1 MRAIRLASD
10 NQHMPELFSGLT
22 VPKWW
27 ISDTGLILPSSV
39 SDQHVQEPAGQRTR
53 FDGLLTAERPR
64 PLGNVGVYATPEAMN
79 IAQLSFAKYKATI
92 AEVPLGMILPVV
104 CHLQAA
110 LHENRM
116 DPRVQLGLAAG
127 LFGRTPA
134 FPPLAR
140 FIDSVHGERVA
151 FCEQA
156 LTLLQHLTI
165 LNCEDE
171 FTGLTQ
177 SEYAARIRSG
187 IFFAP
192 GFLEA
197 RGAPEAQN
205 RKDWLSHLTQLF
217 DYNGSPVFG
226 NAMGRT
232 WAIFGCL
239 HREASD
245 IRPAVPLDDWLREDY
260 GLGLEQQM
268 SLGFALYAHLM
279 ATDDGEDGLDHV
291 LTAESLGAI
300 FGSLGFSEEERVAA
314 EGLIAAPPS
323 WFREQVAG
331 QSVEQLSWNRVPF
344 MRRPFVRV
352 PSGQYFLQSPRALMS
367 WIADG
372 IHYRCLD
379 AAIEREAVSA
389 YTTRLGKLTERYVLQ
404 LVASAHKEP
413 RLPGAGKVFG
423 DKKFGR
429 GLDSSD
435 VTVTYPNEVILM
447 EVASHRLTVGSRCDG
462 DQEALEYDLKEMVGR
477 RPKQLRRSIDAMKP
491 TSPGHAA
498 TLHFDRLES
507 GRIARFWPLIVTM
520 TPIHWSPLLEEF
532 LAPRLAEL
540 DGRDDM
546 EALDVLAVE
555 DLEALVAITE
565 QTGRPLADLLA
576 TKQETMGVHADVRT
590 WISRD
595 RFIPNIARPRYL
607 DDALN
612 EVMDVA
618 TRLLGL
624 EDVKAESAA

>member
-1 MRAIRLASD
+1 
-10 NQHMPELFSGLT
+10 MPQLFSGLT

-27 ISDTGLILPSSV
+27 MTDSGLILPSSV
-39 SDQHVQEPAGQRTR
+39 RDLHVQEPAGRTTR
-53 FDGLLTAERPR
+53 FDGLLTAERHR

-79 IAQLSFAKYKATI
+79 IAQLPFAEFKTTI
-92 AEVPLGMILPVV
+92 AEVPLGMILPVI

-110 LHENRM
+110 LHENGM

-127 LFGRTPA
+127 LFNGTPA

-140 FIDSVHGERVA
+140 FIDSVYGERVA

-165 LNCEDE
+165 LNREE
-171 FTGLTQ
+171 ELTGLTQ
-177 SEYAARIRSG
+177 DEYAACIRSG

-192 GFLEA
+192 GLLEPRVA
-197 RGAPEAQN
+197 ANTQKRG
-205 RKDWLSHLTQLF
+205 DWLGHLTQLF

-232 WAIFGCL
+232 WAIF
-239 HREASD
+239 
-245 IRPAVPLDDWLREDY
+245 
-260 GLGLEQQM
+260 
-268 SLGFALYAHLM
+268 YAHLM
-279 ATDDGEDGLDHV
+279 ATDEVEDAFDHV
-291 LTAESLGAI
+291 LTSESLGSI
-300 FGSLGFSEEERVAA
+300 FASLGLSEEERIAA
-314 EGLIAAPPS
+314 EALIAAPPS
-323 WFREQVAG
+323 WFRDQVEG

-344 MRRPFVRV
+344 MRRPFVRL

-404 LVASAHKEP
+404 LVAFAHKEP

-429 GLDSSD
+429 GIDSSD
-435 VTVTYPNEVILM
+435 VTLTYPNEVVLM

-462 DQEALEYDLKEMVGR
+462 DQEALEFDLKEMVGR

-491 TSPGHAA
+491 TSPGRAA
-498 TLHFDRLES
+498 TLRFDRLDS

-540 DGRDDM
+540 DGRDDV

-565 QTGRPLADLLA
+565 ETGRPLADLLA
-576 TKQETMGVHADVRT
+576 AKQEAMGVHADVRT

-595 RFIPNIARPRYL
+595 RFVPNTARPSYL

-624 EDVKAESAA
+624 EGSEAESAA

>member
-1 MRAIRLASD
+1 
-10 NQHMPELFSGLT
+10 MPQLFSGLT
-22 VPKWW
+22 VPRWW
-27 ISDTGLILPSSV
+27 MADSGLILPSSV
-39 SDQHVQEPAGQRTR
+39 RDLHVQESPGQTTR
-53 FDGLLTAERPR
+53 FDGLLTAERHR

-79 IAQLSFAKYKATI
+79 IAQLPFAEFKATI
-92 AEVPLGMILPVV
+92 GEVPLGMILPVI
-104 CHLQAA
+104 CHLQAV
-110 LHENRM
+110 LHKNGM

-127 LFGRTPA
+127 LFNGTAA

-140 FIDSVHGERVA
+140 FIDSVYGERVA

-165 LNCEDE
+165 LNCEE
-171 FTGLTQ
+171 EPTGLTH

-192 GFLEA
+192 GFLESH
-197 RGAPEAQN
+197 GAPDPED
-205 RKDWLSHLTQLF
+205 RGDWLSHVTQLF
-217 DYNGSPVFG
+217 DFNGSPVFG

-245 IRPAVPLDDWLREDY
+245 ICPAVPLDKWLREDY

-268 SLGFALYAHLM
+268 SLGFVLYAHLV
-279 ATDDGEDGLDHV
+279 ATDELEDAFDHM
-291 LTAESLGAI
+291 LTSESLGGI

-323 WFREQVAG
+323 WFRDQVEG

-344 MRRPFVRV
+344 MRRPFVRL
-352 PSGQYFLQSPRALMS
+352 PSGQYLLQSPQALMS

-379 AAIEREAVSA
+379 SAIAREAVSA
-389 YTTRLGKLTERYVLQ
+389 YTTRLGKLTERYVLE

-429 GLDSSD
+429 GIDSSD

-477 RPKQLRRSIDAMKP
+477 RPKQLRRSIDAIKP
-491 TSPGHAA
+491 ISPGRAA
-498 TLHFDRLES
+498 TLRFDRLDS

-532 LAPRLAEL
+532 LAPSLAEL
-540 DGRDDM
+540 DGRNDV

-555 DLEALVAITE
+555 DLETLVAITE
-565 QTGRPLADLLA
+565 ETGQPLADLLA
-576 TKQETMGVHADVRT
+576 AKQEAMGAHADVRT

-595 RFIPNIARPRYL
+595 RFVPNIARPSYL
-607 DDALN
+607 DHALK
-612 EVMDVA
+612 EVMNVA

-624 EDVKAESAA
+624 EGVETESVA